1 MYKYEIR
8 VTYTNVISIS
18 FSPGNDLRS
27 VTLWSQLQTLCVEK
41 NIYILNCIKECYY
54 EQSSGHLNTNV

>member
-1 MYKYEIR
+1 MKYVSLIQML
-8 VTYTNVISIS
+8 
-18 FSPGNDLRS
+18 FPFHFCPGNDLRS

-54 EQSSGHLNTNV
+54 EQSSGHLNIYV